1 MSHSHKILPSYAER
15 DPNVMNP
22 DTNNHRY
29 RYSLRSFI
37 VVILMIVL
45 LCVVSNDFLGT
56 QLVLRPILLNI
67 DRFVRSPRST
77 NFSCYFHQDEN
88 IPQNPSMKDYHKF
101 LPQCFEDC
109 EGVETT
115 GRPYPTCCR
124 ARQVRLL
131 EIAFNLLPKYNL
143 SWFITDGNLLGC
155 LRHGGQIF
163 HDSDVDIAVL
173 VEFEK
178 DLSNYKKF
186 QKAYRPLTSFRGGE
200 HLDFYFLTP
209 IEGREYLLGYSQ
221 PYDTK
226 GGRIVSS
233 YPETEF
239 DNEGIKPPKVWNRSE
254 FFPVKTCRYFD
265 RDVPCP
271 RDAVAVVER
280 MYGLSDPE
288 GACKIVRKW
297 CNWKKE
303 GAYTAAGQCDYK
315 NQKREES
322 DMFKSQQ
329 CLKKYGYPHLDCIYD
344 FSDK

>member
-1 MSHSHKILPSYAER
+1 MMRKKTYASYAER

-29 RYSLRSFI
+29 PYSLRGCI
-37 VVILMIVL
+37 VVILMMVL
-45 LCVVSNDFLGT
+45 LCVSNAFSGT
-56 QLVLRPILLNI
+56 QMVLPTILPNI
-67 DRFVRSPRST
+67 DRFIRSPRST

-88 IPQNPSMKDYHKF
+88 IPQNPSIKDYHKF
-101 LPQCFEDC
+101 LPQCIEDC

-124 ARQVRLL
+124 ARQVGLL
-131 EIAFNLLPKYNL
+131 EIAFDMLPKYNL
-143 SWFITDGNLLGC
+143 SWFITNGNLLGC

-173 VEFEK
+173 VEFET
-178 DLSNYKKF
+178 DLSNYHKF
-186 QKAYRPLTSFRGGE
+186 QKAYRPLTLFRGSE

-233 YPETEF
+233 YPRIEF
-239 DNEGIKPPKVWNRSE
+239 GNQGTKFPNVWNRSE

-271 RDAVAVVER
+271 RDAIAVVER
-280 MYGLSDPE
+280 MYGQTDFGS
-288 GACKIVRKW
+288 ACKIVRKW
-297 CNWKKE
+297 CNWKK
-303 GAYTAAGQCDYK
+303 GKKTYADAGQCDYK